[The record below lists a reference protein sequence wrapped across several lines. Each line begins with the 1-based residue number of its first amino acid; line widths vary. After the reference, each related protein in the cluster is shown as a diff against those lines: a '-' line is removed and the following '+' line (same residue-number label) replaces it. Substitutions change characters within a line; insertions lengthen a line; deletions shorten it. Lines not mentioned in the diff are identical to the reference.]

1 MPMLCI
7 HILQFSIFEVV
18 LLVALM
24 AGRMRVEAVS
34 SRRAS
39 VECVSG
45 HWEVSWAVLCSV
57 ASTVLELKV
66 VGRSA
71 R

>member
-1 MPMLCI
+1 
-7 HILQFSIFEVV
+7 
-18 LLVALM
+18 
-24 AGRMRVEAVS
+24 MRVEAVS

-39 VECVSG
+39 VGYVSG
-45 HWEVSWAVLCSV
+45 HWEVSWAVLCSA

-66 VGRSA
+66 VERSA